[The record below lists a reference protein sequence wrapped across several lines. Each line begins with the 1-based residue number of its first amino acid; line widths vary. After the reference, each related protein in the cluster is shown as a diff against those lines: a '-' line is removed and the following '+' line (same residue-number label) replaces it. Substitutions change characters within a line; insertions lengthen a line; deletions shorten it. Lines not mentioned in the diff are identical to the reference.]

1 MFFGI
6 MTRHERRN
14 QTPAALLPNK
24 YSDVMP
30 KYHPALNAMDLFL
43 WCFLQL
49 SVAHTEDW
57 GRFARTLMEIRANRA
72 DGEEEGP
79 MELAS

>member
-1 MFFGI
+1 MI
-6 MTRHERRN
+6 LVSQQAVMLEI
-14 QTPAALLPNK
+14 LLP
-24 YSDVMP
+24 SE
-30 KYHPALNAMDLFL
+30 HPGETPYKQWVWVLNTVSFY
-43 WCFLQL
+43 FQL

-57 GRFARTLMEIRANRA
+57 ARFARTLMEIRANRA